1 MKQIKKIVLRDAT
14 KLTNSEMKSIRGGI
28 IGGPIGGYSSVCSA
42 SCYHSTGAYVGDVQN
57 IIPCAGN
64 HLNYCDIISGA
75 DGILGVACYTTNSN
89 GSKEML
95 KDTQVYCSQQYSE

>member
-28 IGGPIGGYSSVCSA
+28 IGGPIGDYSSVCSA
-42 SCYHSTGAYVGDVQN
+42 PCYHSTGAYVGDVQN
-57 IIPCAGN
+57 KRPCEGT

-75 DGILGVACYTTNSN
+75 EGILGVACYKTTSN
-89 GSKEML
+89 GSKEEL
-95 KDTQVYCSQQYSE
+95 KDTQVYCSQYYPE